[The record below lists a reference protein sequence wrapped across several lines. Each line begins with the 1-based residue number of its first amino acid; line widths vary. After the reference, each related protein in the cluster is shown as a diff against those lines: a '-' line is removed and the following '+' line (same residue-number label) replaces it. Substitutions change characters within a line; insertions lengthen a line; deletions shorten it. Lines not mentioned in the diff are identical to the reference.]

1 MRDVRPAPCLRGRS
15 SRRPS
20 VRAPSGHP
28 ATRCQCP
35 PRQTR
40 GPIPLS
46 PFRTATRLRCRVRPD
61 AFSRLRDSDDARV
74 PSPRHPLG
82 APSQLPVRIPK
93 S

>member
-1 MRDVRPAPCLRGRS
+1 MTCAQPHASAAALAADPL
-15 SRRPS
+15 S
-20 VRAPSGHP
+20 VRLPAIP

-40 GPIPLS
+40 SPIPLS
-46 PFRTATRLRCRVRPD
+46 PFRTAARVRCRVRPD
-61 AFSRLRDSDDARV
+61 AFPRLRAGDDARV